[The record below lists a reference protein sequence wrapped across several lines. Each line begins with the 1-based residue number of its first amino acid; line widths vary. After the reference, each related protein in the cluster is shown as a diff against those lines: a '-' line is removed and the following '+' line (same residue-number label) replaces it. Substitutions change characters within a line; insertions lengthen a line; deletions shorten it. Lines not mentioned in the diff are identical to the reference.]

1 MLQLKAAI
9 LQHSDSVMNL
19 KDETLYTSSP
29 KRPRSRCIPEDF
41 ISPISITLHDN
52 SDKKESNDK
61 KEHKKQNEQVRKCT
75 IYLFLSVDRF
85 SSMLLIRL
93 WGTRGTG
100 RG

>member
-9 LQHSDSVMNL
+9 LQHSTSIMNL
-19 KDETLYTSSP
+19 KDETLYTLSP

-41 ISPISITLHDN
+41 ISTISITLHDN

-75 IYLFLSVDRF
+75 YIYF
-85 SSMLLIRL
+85 
-93 WGTRGTG
+93 
-100 RG
+100 